1 VPLRQRLLPAVHQ
14 LLAQQSAHGLGKLA
28 VHGSKLALDLA
39 VDDDKGEQVWLGRM
53 CVIFYPAAAM
63 GMNIKDPEV
72 HAMARELAARR
83 STTVTDAV
91 RQALRAELER
101 SGHESEEQTIRLR
114 KQRVQELLDRF
125 RRLSWPEG
133 VSSKELQD
141 ALYDE
146 HGLPI

>member
-1 VPLRQRLLPAVHQ
+1 
-14 LLAQQSAHGLGKLA
+14 
-28 VHGSKLALDLA
+28 
-39 VDDDKGEQVWLGRM
+39 
-53 CVIFYPAAAM
+53 M

-101 SGHESEEQTIRLR
+101 CPG
-114 KQRVQELLDRF
+114 
-125 RRLSWPEG
+125 PEG
-133 VSSKELQD
+133 PEALEARKAVIRAICARVSARPGWQGRTSKELQD

-146 HGLPI
+146 DGLPT

>member
-1 VPLRQRLLPAVHQ
+1 
-14 LLAQQSAHGLGKLA
+14 
-28 VHGSKLALDLA
+28 
-39 VDDDKGEQVWLGRM
+39 
-53 CVIFYPAAAM
+53 M

-101 SGHESEEQTIRLR
+101 SGHGSEEQAGLARQ
-114 KQRVQELLDRF
+114 QRVQELLDRF
-125 RRLSWPEG
+125 SRLPWPEG
-133 VSSKELQD
+133 VTSKELRD

-146 HGLPI
+146 RGLRV